1 MVVRTARLAT
11 GTSGAAGANVPV
23 YTCPPGVTT
32 IIKDIRLARNL
43 AGAQP
48 VNVGVKSG
56 PPTIWL
62 INNPSP
68 TGDVVAI
75 QPWTVLEPGD
85 QITVL
90 TQQTGA
96 WSYYISGTELDGVAP

>member
-1 MVVRTARLAT
+1 MTVRSARLAT
-11 GTSGAAGANVPV
+11 GTSGAAGANVVV
-23 YTCPPGVTT
+23 YTTPANVTT
-32 IIKDIRLARNL
+32 IIKDIRCARNT
-43 AGAQP
+43 GGTQP
-48 VNVGVKSG
+48 LNVGVKSG

-62 INNPSP
+62 INNPAP

-90 TQQTGA
+90 TQNAGA
-96 WSYYISGTELDGVAP
+96 WSFYISGTELDGVAP